1 MQIKKVVRW
10 LFGEYKEKRE
20 GFMRKGQMGLSL
32 VAGKEKSSILKKRI
46 DVDVFAAF
54 GRRPRLLDLSCYV
67 GGTGVEYK

>member
-1 MQIKKVVRW
+1 
-10 LFGEYKEKRE
+10 
-20 GFMRKGQMGLSL
+20 MRKGQMGLSL